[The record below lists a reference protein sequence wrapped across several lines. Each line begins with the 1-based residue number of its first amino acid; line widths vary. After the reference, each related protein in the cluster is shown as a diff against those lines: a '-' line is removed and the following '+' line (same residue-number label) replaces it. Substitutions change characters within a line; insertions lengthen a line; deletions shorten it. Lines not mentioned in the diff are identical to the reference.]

1 MIVVNNGE
9 IKTYKDDPEKRIGE
23 YKQTGTRTEE
33 YTVTI
38 QAEYDDE
45 GNIVSEEHEET
56 RTREVPV
63 MGMVYR
69 DMKPEEIAEAERL
82 QAEMPEP
89 EPTPEERLDKVEQR
103 TDTLEGATDDLVL
116 MMADLIG
123 GEA

>member
-1 MIVVNNGE
+1 M
-9 IKTYKDDPEKRIGE
+9 KTTE
-23 YKQTGTRTEE
+23 YKQTGTRTES

-38 QAEYDDE
+38 PAEYDEE
-45 GNIVSEEHEET
+45 GNIISEEHEET
-56 RTREVPV
+56 RTREVPI

-69 DMKPEEIAEAERL
+69 DMTPEEITEAEKL

-123 GEA
+123 GEN

>member
-1 MIVVNNGE
+1 M
-9 IKTYKDDPEKRIGE
+9 RIAE

-33 YTVTI
+33 YKVI
-38 QAEYDDE
+38 VPAEYDEE
-45 GNIVSEEHEET
+45 GNIISEEHEET

-69 DMKPEEIAEAERL
+69 DMTPEEIAEAERL

-89 EPTPEERLDKVEQR
+89 QPTPGERLDKVEQR

-123 GEA
+123 GEN

>member
-1 MIVVNNGE
+1 MRIVE
-9 IKTYKDDPEKRIGE
+9 H
-23 YKQTGTRTEE
+23 KQTGTRTEE
-33 YTVTI
+33 YTVTVPP
-38 QAEYDDE
+38 EYDNE
-45 GNIVSEEHEET
+45 GKLITKEHEET

-69 DMKPEEIAEAERL
+69 DMAPEEIAELEKI

-89 EPTPEERLDKVEQR
+89 QPTAEERLDKVEQR
-103 TDTLEGATDDLVL
+103 TDTLESATDDLVL

>member
-1 MIVVNNGE
+1 M
-9 IKTYKDDPEKRIGE
+9 RIAE
-23 YKQTGTRTEE
+23 YKQIDTKTEE

-38 QAEYDDE
+38 PAEYDDE
-45 GNIVSEEHEET
+45 GNITVEEHEEI

-69 DMKPEEIAEAERL
+69 DMTPEEIAEAERL

-89 EPTPEERLDKVEQR
+89 KPTPEERLDKVEQR
-103 TDTLEGATDDLVL
+103 TDTLESATDDLVL

-123 GEA
+123 GEN

>member
-1 MIVVNNGE
+1 M
-9 IKTYKDDPEKRIGE
+9 RIAE
-23 YKQTGTRTEE
+23 YKQVDTKTEE

-38 QAEYDDE
+38 PAEYDNE
-45 GNIVSEEHEET
+45 GKLISEEHEEV

-69 DMKPEEIAEAERL
+69 DMTAEEIAEAERL
-82 QAEMPEP
+82 HTEMPEP

-103 TDTLEGATDDLVL
+103 TDTLEGATDDIVL

-123 GEA
+123 GKE

>member
-1 MIVVNNGE
+1 MRVA
-9 IKTYKDDPEKRIGE
+9 E

-33 YTVTI
+33 YKVI
-38 QAEYDDE
+38 VPAEYDEE
-45 GNIVSEEHEET
+45 GNIISEEHEET

-69 DMKPEEIAEAERL
+69 DMTLEEIAEAEKL

-89 EPTPEERLDKVEQR
+89 QPTEEERLDKVEQR
-103 TDTLEGATDDLVL
+103 TDTLESATDDLVL

-123 GEA
+123 GEN